1 MNEEN
6 KYNPSDFDEYIR
18 QGEPDTQQKAY
29 NWQTAIGLQAVDGL
43 RTSDYLLQTARQHI
57 EGQIDMEE
65 VQVLLKSYY
74 QNRSSRLP
82 DEQQT
87 EEADR
92 VAANITRILSTRTLQ
107 IDMEEVQVLL
117 KSYYQNRSS
126 RLPDEQQTEEADR
139 VAANITRI
147 LSTRTLAF
155 NTNGYVALH
164 RQIFEGVSSRL
175 PDEQQT
181 EEADRVA
188 ANITRILSTRT
199 LAFNT
204 NGYVALHRQ
213 IFEGV
218 FKFAGQIRDYD
229 ISKKE
234 WVLRGDTVS
243 YLNYQDLRAALDYDI
258 QQERDFDY
266 SGLNMQQI
274 VAHIARFVAGLWQ
287 IHAFGEGNTRTTAVF
302 TIQYLRSIGF
312 DSGLNMQQI
321 VAHIARFVAGLW
333 QIHAFG
339 EGNTRTTAVFTIQY
353 LRSIGFD
360 INNSLFARHS
370 WYFRNALVRANYK
383 NAQRGIMYDFSFLEK
398 FFRNLLL
405 GEDNGASCTT
415 SAFWRSFSATCS

>member
-74 QNRSSRLP
+74 QNR
-82 DEQQT
+82 
-87 EEADR
+87 
-92 VAANITRILSTRTLQ
+92 
-107 IDMEEVQVLL
+107 
-117 KSYYQNRSS
+117 
-126 RLPDEQQTEEADR
+126 
-139 VAANITRI
+139 
-147 LSTRTLAF
+147 
-155 NTNGYVALH
+155 
-164 RQIFEGVSSRL
+164 SSRL

-312 DSGLNMQQI
+312 D
-321 VAHIARFVAGLW
+321 
-333 QIHAFG
+333 
-339 EGNTRTTAVFTIQY
+339 
-353 LRSIGFD
+353 

-405 GEDNGASCTT
+405 GEDNELKNRTMVIEAPEVWETASAATEQVPNKYRT
-415 SAFWRSFSATCS
+415 STEQVPNKFAVTDENVLQLIAILGKEQKSVKEMLGELQLKHRPTFLENYLEPALKSGCVCMLYPESPKHPRQKYKLTVKGLAVWNEQNLK